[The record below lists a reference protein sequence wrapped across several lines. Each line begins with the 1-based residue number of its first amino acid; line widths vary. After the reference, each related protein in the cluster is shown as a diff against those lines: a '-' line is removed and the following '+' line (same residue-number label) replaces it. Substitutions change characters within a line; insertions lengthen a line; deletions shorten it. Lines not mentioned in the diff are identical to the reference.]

1 MTLKLQPCS
10 TRNCMDTLVVVLID
24 GIVYASWLFVVAAG
38 LTLIYGVMKIL
49 NMAHGS
55 LYAIGA
61 YTAASLVGWYFAAGY
76 VPWASYLVF
85 IGGATVAG
93 VAAGVLV
100 ERGLLRL
107 MYGSDEVVMILV
119 TYAVLLILEDLTK
132 LVWGVDSYYSYQ
144 PYSLLGQTNIA
155 SIPFA
160 NYDLAM
166 VAVAG
171 LIGLLLW
178 YGLNRTRRGKILR
191 AVIHDQEISSAMGIN
206 VTRTYII
213 TFMIGSALGAI
224 AGGLTAPTLSVA
236 PGLGIEVI
244 ILAFAVVVIGGLGSV
259 GGAAFGSLLVGLGRA
274 AAVQAFPQAELLV
287 IYVIMAMVLAVRP
300 QGLFVAAAER
310 KI

>member
-1 MTLKLQPCS
+1 
-10 TRNCMDTLVVVLID
+10 MDTLLVVLVD

-38 LTLIYGVMKIL
+38 LTLVYGVMKIL

-93 VAAGVLV
+93 VLAGVLV

-119 TYAVLLILEDLTK
+119 TYAILLILEDFTK

-155 SIPFA
+155 HIPFA

-166 VAVAG
+166 VGAAA

-191 AVIHDQEISSAMGIN
+191 AVIHDREMGSAMGIN

-259 GGAAFGSLLVGLGRA
+259 GGAAFGSLLVGIGRA
-274 AAVQAFPQAELLV
+274 AAVQAFPQIELLV
-287 IYVIMAMVLAVRP
+287 IYFIMAMVLAVRP
-300 QGLFVAAAER
+300 QGLFVATAAR